1 MYFLTTASENYKMF
15 MAHCDYTWP
24 CDVGGNQPLKSD
36 TLRKVN
42 KEELYNEILPT
53 RGEAY

>member
-1 MYFLTTASENYKMF
+1 LYFLTTASENYKMF